1 MPGIF
6 WIVPIA
12 GIVTVLFAIY
22 LAMSVLRRDSGTP
35 KMKEIGDM
43 IFEGAWAFLK
53 RQYSTIGLLSLGI
66 AVIIGILVAV
76 LGGEKG
82 IEGMTPFGIG
92 WRTAVAFLV
101 GAFCSGISGFI
112 GMYIAVRSNVRCA
125 AAAQKNLKEAVDV
138 ALRGGAV
145 SGFLITALS
154 LLGVTGIFFAFGGG
168 THPEIAPHLIVGFGF
183 GASFVALFAQLGGG
197 I

>member
-12 GIVTVLFAIY
+12 ALVTVIFAAL
-22 LAMSVLRRDSGTP
+22 LARNVLRRDAGTP

-53 RQYSTIGLLSLGI
+53 RQYSTIGILALVV
-66 AVIIGILVAV
+66 AVVIGVLVAL
-76 LGGEKG
+76 LGGQRG

-101 GAFCSGISGFI
+101 GALCSGVSGFV
-112 GMYIAVRSNVRCA
+112 GMYIAVKSNVRCA
-125 AAAQKNLKEAVDV
+125 AGAQKSLTEAVTV

-145 SGFLITALS
+145 S
-154 LLGVTGIFFAFGGG
+154 
-168 THPEIAPHLIVGFGF
+168 
-183 GASFVALFAQLGGG
+183 
-197 I
+197 